1 MTKTSNLTR
10 RDFARISA
18 NFGIATMAASAA
30 GLPNMALAANARAR
44 LGHFSSTNQQNYAR
58 ALGSMNEVMGAD
70 VDVSWVGVSAGPQ
83 ILTAMAAGE
92 MDLCNL
98 GSSPMIVGFAKGLP
112 ITMVSI
118 HKIIKAAEALVVKPD
133 QGIETIADI
142 KGKRIGLPFNTTV
155 HFALLA
161 GMKTVGLT
169 AADVTL
175 INLKTDAIT
184 AAWDAGS
191 IDAAYIWYPALDI
204 LRQGG
209 GKAIFSGEDLIA
221 QGTFVF
227 DAIVVRDEFK
237 ANHPDLVVAYLKEL
251 DRINRV
257 YRDEPEVMAETM
269 APFLQISKE
278 TAVRY
283 AANTHSL
290 TPEELLTDTWM
301 GMPGTTARTGALN
314 TVEQQAAFLK
324 EAGQVNSLPD
334 DFRPFIDS
342 SFLAQL
348 V

>member
-1 MTKTSNLTR
+1 MTKTGQLTR
-10 RDFARISA
+10 RDFARIST
-18 NFGIATMAASAA
+18 NFGIATMAASVAS
-30 GLPNMALAANARAR
+30 LPGMALAASAEAR

-58 ALGSMNEVMGAD
+58 AIGSMEKVMGPD
-70 VDVSWVGVSAGPQ
+70 VEVTHVGVSAGPQ
-83 ILTAMAAGE
+83 ILTAMASNE

-184 AAWDAGS
+184 AAWDSGS
-191 IDAAYIWYPALDI
+191 IDGAYIWYPALDI
-204 LRQGG
+204 LQQSG
-209 GKAIFSGEDLIA
+209 GKTIFSGEDLIA

-237 ANHPDLVVAYLKEL
+237 QNHPELVVAYLKEL
-251 DRINRV
+251 VRINKV
-257 YRDEPEVMAETM
+257 YRDEPEVMAKTM
-269 APFLQISKE
+269 APFLQISEE
-278 TAVRY
+278 TAIRY
-283 AANTHSL
+283 AGNTHSL
-290 TPEELLTDTWM
+290 TPEEMLTDTWM
-301 GMPGTTARTGALN
+301 GRPGSTAHTGALN
-314 TVEQQAAFLK
+314 TIEQQAAFLK
-324 EAGQVNSLPD
+324 EAGQITSLPES
-334 DFRPFIDS
+334 FRSFVDS

>member
-1 MTKTSNLTR
+1 MKKTSQLTR
-10 RDFARISA
+10 REFARIST
-18 NFGIATMAASAA
+18 NFGIATIAASTV
-30 GLPNMALAANARAR
+30 GLPSAVLAANTKAR
-44 LGHFSSTNQQNYAR
+44 LGHFASTNQQNYSR
-58 ALGSMNEVMGAD
+58 AIGSMQKEMGPD
-70 VDVSWVGVSAGPQ
+70 VDVSYIGVSAGPQ
-83 ILTAMAAGE
+83 ILAAMASGE

-169 AADVTL
+169 ASDVTL

-191 IDAAYIWYPALDI
+191 IDGAYIWYPALDI
-204 LRQGG
+204 IQKGG
-209 GKAIFSGEDLIA
+209 GKTIFTGEDLISR
-221 QGTFVF
+221 GTFVF

-237 ANHPDLVVAYLKEL
+237 EDHPELVVAYLKEM

-257 YRDEPEVMAETM
+257 YREEPEVMAKTM
-269 APFLQISKE
+269 APFLQISEE
-278 TAVRY
+278 TAIRY
-283 AANTHSL
+283 AGNTHSL
-290 TPEELLTDTWM
+290 TPEEMLSDTWM
-301 GMPGTTARTGALN
+301 GMPGSTAQTGALN
-314 TVEQQAAFLK
+314 TIEQQAAFLK

-334 DFRPFIDS
+334 DFRPFVDS
-342 SFLAQL
+342 SYLAQL
-348 V
+348 L